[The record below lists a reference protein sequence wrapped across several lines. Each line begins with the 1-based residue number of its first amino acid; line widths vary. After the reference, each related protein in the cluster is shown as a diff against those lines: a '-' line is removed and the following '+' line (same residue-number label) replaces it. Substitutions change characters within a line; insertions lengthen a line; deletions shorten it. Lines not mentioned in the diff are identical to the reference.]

1 MIGKNV
7 SWLRLRILIIYVLF
21 CVLFLVVLARA
32 YHLQIIR
39 HDEIVAVVERYQQEI
54 VELEPLRGMI
64 EDRTGRLLA
73 LSIELDSVYIHPHKI
88 ERPKDIVVALSRIAG
103 QSSKSLEHALRKP
116 RSFVWIKRGISPS
129 QSTLFNSLELEGAG
143 LIQESQRFYPNGSLA
158 GHVLG
163 FAGIDDQGLEG
174 IEKKYDPFLRGR
186 PRELHIEKDALGGCV
201 NLKPIGSWAEEGATS
216 VRLTID
222 AQLQFAAERE
232 LELGL
237 RECKAVR
244 GSVVAMDPR
253 TGAVLAMA
261 VAPRF
266 DPNRYSKS
274 RPDYWRNRSVMDA
287 FEPGSTM
294 KSFLFSAA
302 IEEELDGELQ
312 HIFCENGSYP
322 VDDAIIHD
330 IHPHGLLAFD
340 EVLKVSSNIGA
351 SKIGEELGPERL
363 HRYLTTFGFGARTGI
378 DLPGEAQG
386 ILRPWKEWKSVD
398 LANISFGQGVSAS
411 TIQLATAMSAIAN
424 GGHLMQPF
432 LVESVHTEEGD
443 ILYSGSPRCLRRV
456 ISRETA
462 HRMTGLLYSVTEP
475 GGTGE
480 QAALPGYSV
489 AGKTGTAQKYDPR
502 TGTYAPGRYVAS
514 FIGFLP
520 ATDPALVL
528 VTMIDEPST
537 SSYGGV
543 VAAPVFRRIALK
555 AARILGIRPDVPT
568 VTQIVQEMKTPRER
582 T

>member
-1 MIGKNV
+1 MIGRNV

-21 CVLFLVVLARA
+21 CTLFLVVLARA

-39 HDEIVAVVERYQQEI
+39 HDEIVSVVEKQQQEI

-73 LSIELDSVYIHPHKI
+73 VSIELDSVYIHPHKI
-88 ERPKDIVVALSRIAG
+88 ERPNDVVVALNRIVG
-103 QSSKSLEHALRKP
+103 HPTRSLEGALRKP
-116 RSFVWIKRGISPS
+116 KSFVWIKRGISPS
-129 QSTLFNSLELEGAG
+129 QSALFNSLELEGAG
-143 LIQESQRFYPNGSLA
+143 LIQESQRFYPNGPLA

-201 NLKPIGSWAEEGATS
+201 NLKPIGSWSEGGTTT

-237 RECKAVR
+237 RECRAKW

-261 VAPRF
+261 VVPLF
-266 DPNRYSKS
+266 DPNRYSQS
-274 RPDYWRNRSVMDA
+274 RPDDWRNRTVMDA

-302 IEEELDGELQ
+302 IEEGLDGELQ

-322 VDDAIIHD
+322 VDDTIIHD
-330 IHPHGLLAFD
+330 IHPHGLLEFD

-351 SKIGEELGPERL
+351 SKIGEKIGPERL
-363 HRYLTTFGFGARTGI
+363 HRYLTAFGFGARTGI

-386 ILRPWKEWKSVD
+386 ILRSWREWKSVD

-411 TIQLATAMSAIAN
+411 AIQLATAMSAIAN

-432 LVESVHTEEGD
+432 LVESVHNEEGD
-443 ILYSGSPRCLRRV
+443 ILHAGSPRCLRRV

-462 HRMTGLLYSVTEP
+462 RRMTGLLYSVTEP

-480 QAALPGYSV
+480 QANLPGYSI

-528 VTMIDEPST
+528 VTVIDEPST

-568 VTQIVQEMKTPRER
+568 ATQVALEMKTAQER